1 MQCVRGAQWKN
12 MKEKQV
18 KCTVTVCFTHLL
30 AEDTMQLLRAY
41 ESLRMLK
48 SHSFL
53 LPPDRQ
59 TQTCVICVCVFDQC
73 PIIYVEWLR
82 RRFVSGVEISSLSLA
97 CLFRY
102 FFFLFVVSAPSS
114 PLIIHTLYRISFPLI
129 LFRSHVEIGRQ
140 RATLNVRAIASCTHH
155 NNLLLYVSTYLIC
168 KMFNKKTMRSA
179 SPLNTLRVFIKYIEC
194 YIIRVYDMQCYGREE
209 TRNIHL
215 LYFTFSSRQK
225 I

>member
-102 FFFLFVVSAPSS
+102 FFFFICRLRTIVSVDYSYTLSNIFPSHS
-114 PLIIHTLYRISFPLI
+114 LQITC
-129 LFRSHVEIGRQ
+129 G
-140 RATLNVRAIASCTHH
+140 NW
-155 NNLLLYVSTYLIC
+155 STTC
-168 KMFNKKTMRSA
+168 NA
-179 SPLNTLRVFIKYIEC
+179 
-194 YIIRVYDMQCYGREE
+194 
-209 TRNIHL
+209 
-215 LYFTFSSRQK
+215 
-225 I
+225 

>member
-102 FFFLFVVSAPSS
+102 FFVFYLSS
-114 PLIIHTLYRISFPLI
+114 PHHRLRWLFIHSI
-129 LFRSHVEIGRQ
+129 E
-140 RATLNVRAIASCTHH
+140 
-155 NNLLLYVSTYLIC
+155 YL
-168 KMFNKKTMRSA
+168 SL
-179 SPLNTLRVFIKYIEC
+179 S
-194 YIIRVYDMQCYGREE
+194 
-209 TRNIHL
+209 
-215 LYFTFSSRQK
+215 FSSDHMWKLVDNVQRLMCAQSHRALT
-225 I
+225 IITFYYTYQHI